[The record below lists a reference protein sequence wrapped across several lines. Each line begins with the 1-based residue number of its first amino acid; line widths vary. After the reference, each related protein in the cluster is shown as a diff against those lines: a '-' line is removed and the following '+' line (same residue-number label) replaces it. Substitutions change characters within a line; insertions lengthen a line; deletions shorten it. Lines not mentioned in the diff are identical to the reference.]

1 MPSTSVVVKLNLSPA
16 LVVVTVVVCVV
27 GSVVEGLVVVV
38 VEGLVV
44 EGLVVVVVV
53 GLVVEGLVVVVV
65 VGLVVEGLVVENHEP
80 VSRSVVLSEALSS
93 SPAVFSITS
102 DTL

>member
-44 EGLVVVVVV
+44 EALVVVVV
-53 GLVVEGLVVVVV
+53 GLVVKTMNRFRGPWYCRKRFRAV
-65 VGLVVEGLVVENHEP
+65 
-80 VSRSVVLSEALSS
+80 RWSS
-93 SPAVFSITS
+93 Q
-102 DTL
+102 

>member
-1 MPSTSVVVKLNLSPA
+1 MNLSPA

-44 EGLVVVVVV
+44 V
-53 GLVVEGLVVVVV
+53 VVEGLVVV
-65 VGLVVEGLVVENHEP
+65 VVEGLVVENHEP
-80 VSRSVVLSEALSS
+80 VSLSSVLSEALSS
-93 SPAVFSITS
+93 SSVVFSITS

>member
-38 VEGLVV
+38 VVEGLVV
-44 EGLVVVVVV
+44 EALVVVVVV
-53 GLVVEGLVVVVV
+53 GLVVE
-65 VGLVVEGLVVENHEP
+65 NHEL

-93 SPAVFSITS
+93 SSVVFSITS